1 MNTNSVFGDR
11 PWMQLPWWVVRTLLV
26 AALLIGYTL
35 FTLGPLLWVVVLSF
49 RNNTAIY
56 QNPFALPSVLQW
68 SNYLEVF
75 HRTNLPMYFVN
86 SMIVVIIALIGIVIF
101 ASMAAYAFARFSFRF
116 SNAIFW
122 AFMATL
128 MVPHQVVLVPLFKT
142 LGPLGLL
149 NTRQGLIA
157 VYIAFSLPISLYILR
172 AFFQQIPGELAEA
185 AKIDGADDWKTFW
198 RVMFPVARPAV
209 ATVGVFNFILLWNE
223 FLFALVF
230 IRDDM
235 LRTLPLGQMH
245 FMGEYA
251 EDIAGMAAAV
261 TLATLPVILLYV
273 VLAEQFQR
281 GMAAGAVKG

>member
-1 MNTNSVFGDR
+1 
-11 PWMQLPWWVVRTLLV
+11 
-26 AALLIGYTL
+26 LIGYTL

-116 SNAIFW
+116 SNTIFW

>member
-1 MNTNSVFGDR
+1 MYFFNSV
-11 PWMQLPWWVVRTLLV
+11 
-26 AALLIGYTL
+26 
-35 FTLGPLLWVVVLSF
+35 
-49 RNNTAIY
+49 
-56 QNPFALPSVLQW
+56 
-68 SNYLEVF
+68 
-75 HRTNLPMYFVN
+75 
-86 SMIVVIIALIGIVIF
+86 IVVIIALIGIVIF

-261 TLATLPVILLYV
+261 TLATLPVILLYI
-273 VLAEQFQR
+273 VLAEHFQR